1 MSRSIA
7 GSSLGQSFTGAFDA
21 NIMSLFI
28 TFEQSLISTICLHA
42 LFCTAQP
49 DWSRCFEIRVG
60 LFGLEK
66 KLETAMVEEVSDIK
80 VFKNGRS
87 TVCESSFNTN

>member
-1 MSRSIA
+1 
-7 GSSLGQSFTGAFDA
+7 
-21 NIMSLFI
+21 MSLFI

-49 DWSRCFEIRVG
+49 DWSQCFEIRVG
-60 LFGLEK
+60 LFDTGLEK
-66 KLETAMVEEVSDIK
+66 KLETAMVEEVSDFK

-87 TVCESSFNTN
+87 TFCEVFFNKN